1 MIDHR
6 IFLRFMCMVRHNG
19 VGGGAASCLAA
30 EGSGVLGEGDEE
42 RGDGGG
48 FDYAIVVVEEPPVCK
63 NARGQPQPHHP
74 SHGHSHHPQRVRLHQ
89 ARGGDHLRAA
99 LGGGAPAVPDG
110 HARCHLAAGHRG
122 RTRHCRCPLRQ
133 I

>member
-42 RGDGGG
+42 RGDGG
-48 FDYAIVVVEEPPVCK
+48 
-63 NARGQPQPHHP
+63 
-74 SHGHSHHPQRVRLHQ
+74 RVRLRHC
-89 ARGGDHLRAA
+89 G
-99 LGGGAPAVPDG
+99 GGGAPRMQKRTGTTSTSPSRSWA
-110 HARCHLAAGHRG
+110 LAPSA
-122 RTRHCRCPLRQ
+122 TRPATSGT
-133 I
+133 